1 MAGSALI
8 FINVSF
14 SFTDVA
20 TSGGICVFMFL
31 ASFTGNSGIIL
42 GALGDAFWAIYL
54 FLESDGDGCSELLLD
69 NF

>member
-1 MAGSALI
+1 
-8 FINVSF
+8 
-14 SFTDVA
+14 
-20 TSGGICVFMFL
+20 MFL